1 METTV
6 MPTEFSHRA
15 ASFWRERGGRMTPVR
30 EILCKAIVKGA
41 PTFTAEDLLDRG
53 RKLDRGI
60 SSASVYRTV
69 ADLVV
74 AGLLREIRN
83 HRDQRSF
90 IVVDQAE
97 STPVGHVVCADCQK
111 VIPLDD
117 ECVSLREGAMLKRMG
132 FSSGGMHLQIEASCE
147 SMQKS
152 GVCENPGGKA

>member
-1 METTV
+1 
-6 MPTEFSHRA
+6 MPPDFSQRA

-30 EILCKAIVKGA
+30 EILCRAIFKGA
-41 PTFTAEDLLDRG
+41 TTFTAEDLLDRG

-83 HRDQRSF
+83 QRDQRSF
-90 IVVDQAE
+90 VVVEDAAQ
-97 STPVGHVVCADCQK
+97 TPVGHVVCADCQK

-117 ECVSLREGAMLKRMG
+117 ECAPLREGAMLKRMG
-132 FSSGGMHLQIEASCE
+132 FSAGGMHLQIEASCE
-147 SMQKS
+147 SMQRS
-152 GVCENPGGKA
+152 GTCENPGGKA